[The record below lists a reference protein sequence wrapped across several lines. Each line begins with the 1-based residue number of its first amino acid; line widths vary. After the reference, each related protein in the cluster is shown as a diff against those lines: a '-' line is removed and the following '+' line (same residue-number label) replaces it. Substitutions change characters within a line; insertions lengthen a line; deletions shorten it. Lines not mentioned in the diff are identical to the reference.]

1 MANHEQRA
9 FLTWD
14 VLAGRATARG
24 RCTYGEVADLIGLH
38 HRPLRYVLELIQEYC
53 LAEKLPPLT
62 IIVVNQQTGEPG
74 AGFIGWSRDNLE
86 EGVRKVYSHP
96 WSQEPNPF
104 SYARDGATIETIAD
118 RLCAVPDDAA
128 NIYASVRI
136 RGTAQIIFR
145 RALLHAYKAQ
155 CAMCGITNEHVL
167 EAARIVTWS
176 H

>member
-24 RCTYGEVADLIGLH
+24 KCTYGETADLIGLH

-74 AGFIGWSRDNLE
+74 AGFIGWS
-86 EGVRKVYSHP
+86 
-96 WSQEPNPF
+96 
-104 SYARDGATIETIAD
+104 
-118 RLCAVPDDAA
+118 
-128 NIYASVRI
+128 
-136 RGTAQIIFR
+136 
-145 RALLHAYKAQ
+145 
-155 CAMCGITNEHVL
+155 
-167 EAARIVTWS
+167 
-176 H
+176 